1 VFLTK
6 YKDRFANPRN
16 MVSGII
22 NHKTINE
29 TVQDLHFVAYEVIHP
44 VLLPSQQMAFLTEQN
59 VENVLYK
66 IEPNLTNEI
75 LSLNLIELRE
85 KYPYEIDGIIVT
97 NDAIYER
104 KSGNPEHS
112 FAFKM
117 VLSDQIAEAKVV
129 DVIWAPSKD
138 GYLKPRVQI
147 EPINL
152 GGVRIE
158 YATGFNGAFINDN
171 KVGVGSIIELIRS
184 GDVIPHIRSVTVQ
197 AEEAKMP
204 NVPYKWNSTH
214 VDIMI
219 EDIDTDETVK
229 EKVITGFFK
238 GIGVEGLSSGNI
250 ARIIKAGF
258 DTVPKIIKMSVNDF
272 LSVDGFKDKT
282 ATKLYNGIREKMD
295 VASLV
300 TIMSASNIFGRGFNE
315 KKLELIMGNYPEV
328 LVSNETKE
336 QKIAKIASIK
346 GMAEKTSEAFVD
358 RIPNFISFMQELGLS
373 NKISPISN
381 TNNINNENNL
391 NQEHP
396 LYGKTIVMSGFRDNE
411 LKNVLK
417 EIGAKVGESVSKNT
431 FVLLVKDKNE
441 STTKINE
448 AVRLGIPIMT
458 PQEFKTIYL

>member
-1 VFLTK
+1 
-6 YKDRFANPRN
+6 
-16 MVSGII
+16 
-22 NHKTINE
+22 
-29 TVQDLHFVAYEVIHP
+29 
-44 VLLPSQQMAFLTEQN
+44 
-59 VENVLYK
+59 
-66 IEPNLTNEI
+66 
-75 LSLNLIELRE
+75 
-85 KYPYEIDGIIVT
+85 
-97 NDAIYER
+97 
-104 KSGNPEHS
+104 
-112 FAFKM
+112 
-117 VLSDQIAEAKVV
+117 
-129 DVIWAPSKD
+129 
-138 GYLKPRVQI
+138 
-147 EPINL
+147 
-152 GGVRIE
+152 
-158 YATGFNGAFINDN
+158 
-171 KVGVGSIIELIRS
+171 
-184 GDVIPHIRSVTVQ
+184 
-197 AEEAKMP
+197 
-204 NVPYKWNSTH
+204 
-214 VDIMI
+214 
-219 EDIDTDETVK
+219 
-229 EKVITGFFK
+229 
-238 GIGVEGLSSGNI
+238 
-250 ARIIKAGF
+250 
-258 DTVPKIIKMSVNDF
+258 MSVNDF

-381 TNNINNENNL
+381 TNNLNNENNL

-396 LYGKTIVMSGFRDNE
+396 LYSKTVVMSGFRDNE

-458 PQEFKTIYL
+458 PQEFKTSYL